1 MAMANMAMC
10 LTLHLSGVRVSGYSL
25 YFEQSAVDNSSRK
38 TRYFCLTKER
48 PDAGAMNHTTHVH
61 LHADLRKCKS

>member
-1 MAMANMAMC
+1 MANMANGDVS
-10 LTLHLSGVRVSGYSL
+10 HLSGVRVSGYSL

-48 PDAGAMNHTTHVH
+48 PDAGTMNHATHVH
-61 LHADLRKCKS
+61 LHADLKKSS